1 MARVPQGF
9 CSRGGSVRQGRR
21 DKRLTVTYIWNDM
34 MGTMPEATFD
44 VLDQYLQAGDRAGG
58 LDYLIE
64 HFRESRNLHLF
75 FEAKLMKKRLELGLP
90 LIQSEASSAFPPD
103 LRAAYDQGM
112 IEAARETGMLA
123 LEGGDIP
130 RAWPYFRAIGEPAPI
145 VEALESADPGESVD
159 RLIDIAFR
167 EGVHPAKGL
176 EFILKQH
183 GMCQAITAFGM
194 YAVEKGRADCIC
206 LLVRNLHSE
215 IVERMTRAIESVE
228 GGRPSANTIVEL
240 FAGRDWL
247 FGEYD
252 TYVDTSHLQSVL
264 QYSLEVTDGPTLRL
278 LEDLCEYGKKLSPM
292 FQLRGQPPF
301 ENTYVDYGE
310 YILAMLGDNVEA
322 RLAHFRKKVEE
333 SDPEEAGAAA
343 AQLFVNLAARLQKF
357 SEAIEVSTKYLAD
370 EDPTELA
377 CPSTLQLCNMAKDY
391 VRLKELARD
400 RGDLL
405 SYVAATEGDKR

>member
-1 MARVPQGF
+1 
-9 CSRGGSVRQGRR
+9 
-21 DKRLTVTYIWNDM
+21 M
-34 MGTMPEATFD
+34 MGTMPEETFD
-44 VLDQYLQAGDRAGG
+44 VLDRYLQAGDRSGG

-64 HFRESRNLHLF
+64 HFRQTRNLHLF

-103 LRAAYDQGM
+103 LRGAYDQAM
-112 IEAARETGMLA
+112 IEAARETGTLA
-123 LEGGDIP
+123 LEGGDIAK
-130 RAWPYFRAIGEPAPI
+130 AWPYFRAIGEPSPI
-145 VEALESADPGESVD
+145 AKAIENAEAGESVD

-206 LLVRNLHSE
+206 LLVKNLHAE
-215 IVERMTRAIESVE
+215 IMERMGRAIESVE
-228 GGRPSANTIVEL
+228 GTRPTAGTIVEL
-240 FAGRDWL
+240 FAGKDWL

-252 TYVDTSHLQSVL
+252 TYVDTSHLQSIL
-264 QYSLEVTDGPTLRL
+264 QYSMEVTDPGTLRL
-278 LEDLCEYGKKLSPM
+278 LEHLCEYGKKLSPM

-310 YILAMLGDNVEA
+310 YIRAVLGDDVEA
-322 RLAHFRKKVEE
+322 RLEHFRKKVEE
-333 SDPEEAGAAA
+333 SNPDEVGTVA
-343 AQLFVNLAARLQKF
+343 AQLYVNLAARLGHF
-357 SEAIEVSTKYLAD
+357 GEAIEVSTKYLAD
-370 EDPTELA
+370 EDPSDLA

-391 VRLKELARD
+391 ARLRELARI

-405 SYVAATEGDKR
+405 SYVAAT